1 MTYALII
8 PPELLAELVAIR
20 AATGMSIRKQI
31 LNATRAWIQEC
42 RQSGPAVHA
51 LISDEGVRP

>member
-8 PPELLAELVAIR
+8 PPELLADLVAIR
-20 AATGMSIRKQI
+20 AATGMSIHKQI
-31 LNATRAWIQEC
+31 LNATKAWIKDC
-42 RQSGPAVHA
+42 KQSGPAVRA

>member
-8 PPELLAELVAIR
+8 PPELLAELVVIR

-31 LNATRAWIQEC
+31 LMATRVWIKE
-42 RQSGPAVHA
+42 RNQSGPAAHA
-51 LISDEGVRP
+51 LICDKEVKP

>member
-20 AATGMSIRKQI
+20 AATGTSIRKQI
-31 LNATRAWIQEC
+31 LMATRAWIKEC
-42 RQSGPAVHA
+42 NQSGPAAHA
-51 LISDEGVRP
+51 FMCDEGVKP